1 MVKKP
6 ALRGRAREPEVR
18 EAKGRHGECRAE
30 EAEMCQEVRAEEGGE
45 STLVVNPLTCCVV
58 QKSADYCPL
67 VVVTL
72 RPVPAWLQQSSL
84 LLWARHGV

>member
-30 EAEMCQEVRAEEGGE
+30 EAEMCQEVRAGEGGE
-45 STLVVNPLTCCVV
+45 GRQDMDQYTS
-58 QKSADYCPL
+58 S
-67 VVVTL
+67 
-72 RPVPAWLQQSSL
+72 QSSDL
-84 LLWARHGV
+84 LCGTEVS